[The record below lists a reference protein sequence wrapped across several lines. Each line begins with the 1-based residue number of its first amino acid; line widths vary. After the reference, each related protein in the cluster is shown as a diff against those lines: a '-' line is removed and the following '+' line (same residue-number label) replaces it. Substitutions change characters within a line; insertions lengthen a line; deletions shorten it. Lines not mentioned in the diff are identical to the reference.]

1 MRLFVYLRETLGLE
15 RGVGHCEVDEGDTRA
30 QIGSEVAGRVAR
42 GHEKSERRTEI
53 HLVIA

>member
-1 MRLFVYLRETLGLE
+1 MRLFAYLRETLGLE